1 MGTEFKVS
9 KKRKGKVSMK
19 MREGERT
26 KGSDQNR
33 AEFLMLQEN
42 NRRNSRAMKLEML
55 SFPIP

>member
-1 MGTEFKVS
+1 
-9 KKRKGKVSMK
+9 MK

-26 KGSDQNR
+26 KGSDQNK